1 MQARC
6 ADAGDQGAK
15 TRASKVC
22 EALRGQM
29 TAASGALRGLFV
41 GGTQPWADASGAGYV
56 HIGHIAKDL
65 PIWGHADIVEASIN
79 DAEGK

>member
-1 MQARC
+1 
-6 ADAGDQGAK
+6 
-15 TRASKVC
+15 
-22 EALRGQM
+22 M

-56 HIGHIAKDL
+56 HIGHTAKDL

-79 DAEGK
+79 HAEGK